1 MLHDSALSLQILKVA
16 NEKFIKIK
24 DHGTT
29 LTVADVVCA
38 PADAV
43 IVTVV
48 CTAVGDVLN
57 VNGVGTADRAT
68 VTAAGTVTSSG

>member
-1 MLHDSALSLQILKVA
+1 
-16 NEKFIKIK
+16 
-24 DHGTT
+24 

-38 PADAV
+38 PVDAV

-48 CTAVGDVLN
+48 WTVVDDVLN

-68 VTAAGTVTSSG
+68 LTVAGTVTSSG